1 MYKKISSTFIVL
13 SISMLSAF
21 IVTIFLARKL
31 SIADFGDYS
40 LIKQIITNGV
50 VIANLGLGQSYTRN
64 YAKNNKGLFIFYI
77 LTALILSI
85 MSLLLGLIIQEVYD
99 YTFTQT
105 LLIILS
111 LFCGSITLYMSEVY
125 RVNNRYT
132 IAQFSES
139 GWKILLLLAVIILYT
154 LTKTITLDDILFL
167 IFLSFLIPS
176 LTFINLLFKSFN
188 EDTQVTNLRIFIF
201 TGLTFW
207 AINSAGLLCGSI
219 EKFAI
224 PLILSKEALG
234 IYTSLS
240 FVYVTYFSMIGSAI
254 GYVLFPTLS
263 KGEKVNWIKLSKS
276 IGGIILISSVLFLI
290 LGKHL
295 TTIIYGGKYDEY
307 NNWFFIISYIVLG
320 ILQLVNSI
328 FHFIVLASGKR
339 KELFIYLSIIL
350 VSTGLFI
357 GMIWISNLLI
367 GLSIK
372 VLTINVIGIWLIK
385 ITGIIFLL
393 YHIVKRRSQDINY
406 FSIDMT

>member
-1 MYKKISSTFIVL
+1 
-13 SISMLSAF
+13 
-21 IVTIFLARKL
+21 
-31 SIADFGDYS
+31 
-40 LIKQIITNGV
+40 
-50 VIANLGLGQSYTRN
+50 
-64 YAKNNKGLFIFYI
+64 
-77 LTALILSI
+77 
-85 MSLLLGLIIQEVYD
+85 
-99 YTFTQT
+99 
-105 LLIILS
+105 
-111 LFCGSITLYMSEVY
+111 MSEVY

-188 EDTQVTNLRIFIF
+188 EETQVTNLRIFIF

>member
-188 EDTQVTNLRIFIF
+188 EETQVTNLRIFIF

>member
-328 FHFIVLASGKR
+328 FHFIVLASGER

>member
-1 MYKKISSTFIVL
+1 
-13 SISMLSAF
+13 MLSAF

-85 MSLLLGLIIQEVYD
+85 TSLLLGLIIQEVYD

-188 EDTQVTNLRIFIF
+188 EETQVTNLRIFIF

>member
-85 MSLLLGLIIQEVYD
+85 TSLLLGLIIQEVYD

-188 EDTQVTNLRIFIF
+188 EETQVTNLRIFIF